1 MPQTTLTAEVATPKG
16 ARISRYPWILVST
29 ANSFR
34 DFWLSLGGG
43 PLSIDTLGSDTSRHT
58 ARRGTDPGRPRGRP
72 ASAQVAGIAQRSR
85 SVFEPRAS
93 DRYHQLDDGPRRQ
106 RSDRCSDLWLV
117 PAGFAPMGEA
127 DPRKAT
133 KNADS
138 KYLAALSD
146 VRLEGSNEAVYFV
159 LRGLGMKAS
168 PGPNSLPRIE
178 IMAAQHPRLYAAL
191 RRLGLRHLRDTIVLE
206 PSSGTLERLPAT
218 SSTGDLKAP
227 RPHDTQSRSS
237 KTLRSSNRMDRKRM
251 AYEVIRAHKAAAPPT
266 ATSML
271 PAAKVQEILAQLRA
285 ERRPARNGQGP
296 GPGLQDPPAE
306 EAEAARYSVP
316 CIGARPTRTAEEQE
330 EFFAKLA
337 AAGRHGSPEEA
348 LQPGPSLRLR
358 PVRSAEEQKQ
368 YFAKLSVPRVVR
380 PKVLPFEL
388 GHRVQ
393 SSFGRAAERH
403 LLGRLERLHETKQ
416 KAIMEQEALEAE
428 ARVREVRRALYG
440 DDASEDEMTE
450 GIFPPDP
457 SPEGSEAAFSVHG

>member
-1 MPQTTLTAEVATPKG
+1 
-16 ARISRYPWILVST
+16 
-29 ANSFR
+29 
-34 DFWLSLGGG
+34 
-43 PLSIDTLGSDTSRHT
+43 
-58 ARRGTDPGRPRGRP
+58 
-72 ASAQVAGIAQRSR
+72 
-85 SVFEPRAS
+85 
-93 DRYHQLDDGPRRQ
+93 
-106 RSDRCSDLWLV
+106 
-117 PAGFAPMGEA
+117 MGEA

-206 PSSGTLERLPAT
+206 PSAGTLERLPAA
-218 SSTGDLKAP
+218 STGDLKAP
-227 RPHDTQSRSS
+227 RPDASRSS
-237 KTLRSSNRMDRKRM
+237 KSLRSSNRMDRKRM
-251 AYEVIRAHKAAAPPT
+251 AQEVIRAHRAAAPPS

-271 PAAKVQEILAQLRA
+271 PAAKVEEILAQLRA
-285 ERRPARNGQGP
+285 ERRPEAVRQQGE
-296 GPGLQDPPAE
+296 PAPTE
-306 EAEAARYSVP
+306 EAEASRCSIP
-316 CIGARPTRTAEEQE
+316 CIGGRPTRTAEEQE

-337 AAGRHGSPEEA
+337 YGHLSRSRAPEEA
-348 LQPGPSLRLR
+348 GEGQPGPSLRLR

-368 YFAKLSVPRVVR
+368 YFAKLSAPRMVR

-416 KAIMEQEALEAE
+416 KAMMEQEALEAQ

-457 SPEGSEAAFSVHG
+457 SPEASEAAFSDG

>member
-1 MPQTTLTAEVATPKG
+1 
-16 ARISRYPWILVST
+16 
-29 ANSFR
+29 
-34 DFWLSLGGG
+34 
-43 PLSIDTLGSDTSRHT
+43 
-58 ARRGTDPGRPRGRP
+58 
-72 ASAQVAGIAQRSR
+72 
-85 SVFEPRAS
+85 
-93 DRYHQLDDGPRRQ
+93 
-106 RSDRCSDLWLV
+106 
-117 PAGFAPMGEA
+117 MGEA

-206 PSSGTLERLPAT
+206 PSAGTLERLPAT
-218 SSTGDLKAP
+218 SSTSDLKVP
-227 RPHDTQSRSS
+227 RPHDPQSRSS

-251 AYEVIRAHKAAAPPT
+251 AHEVIRAHRAAAPPS

-271 PAAKVQEILAQLRA
+271 PAAKAEEMLAQLRA
-285 ERRPARNGQGP
+285 ERCSMRSQGP
-296 GPGLQDPPAE
+296 PSE
-306 EAEAARYSVP
+306 EAEASRYSIP
-316 CIGARPTRTAEEQE
+316 CIGARPTRTPEEQE

-337 AAGRHGSPEEA
+337 GRHGSLAPELTEEA
-348 LQPGPSLRLR
+348 LPGPSLRLR

-416 KAIMEQEALEAE
+416 KAIMEQEALEAQ

-457 SPEGSEAAFSVHG
+457 SPEASEAAFSDG

>member
-1 MPQTTLTAEVATPKG
+1 
-16 ARISRYPWILVST
+16 
-29 ANSFR
+29 
-34 DFWLSLGGG
+34 
-43 PLSIDTLGSDTSRHT
+43 
-58 ARRGTDPGRPRGRP
+58 
-72 ASAQVAGIAQRSR
+72 
-85 SVFEPRAS
+85 
-93 DRYHQLDDGPRRQ
+93 
-106 RSDRCSDLWLV
+106 
-117 PAGFAPMGEA
+117 
-127 DPRKAT
+127 
-133 KNADS
+133 
-138 KYLAALSD
+138 
-146 VRLEGSNEAVYFV
+146 
-159 LRGLGMKAS
+159 MKAS

-206 PSSGTLERLPAT
+206 PSAGTLERLPAT
-218 SSTGDLKAP
+218 SSTSDLKVP
-227 RPHDTQSRSS
+227 RPHDPQSRSS
-237 KTLRSSNRMDRKRM
+237 KTLRSSNRMDCKRM
-251 AYEVIRAHKAAAPPT
+251 AHEVIRAHRAAAPPS

-271 PAAKVQEILAQLRA
+271 PAAKAEEMLAQLRA
-285 ERRPARNGQGP
+285 ERCSMRSQGP
-296 GPGLQDPPAE
+296 PSE
-306 EAEAARYSVP
+306 EAEASRYSIP
-316 CIGARPTRTAEEQE
+316 CIAARPTRTPEEQE

-337 AAGRHGSPEEA
+337 GRHGSLAPELTEEA
-348 LQPGPSLRLR
+348 LPGPSLRLR

-416 KAIMEQEALEAE
+416 KAIMEQEALEAQ

-457 SPEGSEAAFSVHG
+457 SPEASEAAFSDG